1 MDVNVISIDGSSVS
15 SSSVSGS
22 SVNGSAGC
30 RRCESLPPK
39 ISGPGTLHMQFP
51 LAHSYNKI
59 LTYLRSSGLE
69 YSQQGERVSVN
80 VGSVDLAPVVAPLMD
95 VLSSTEQA
103 DVRVLFQ
110 ARGREMDVNS
120 YFEVESLH
128 GFITK
133 AQSGWLLD
141 MMAENRLT
149 TWFQPIVKCQESGQ
163 VYAYECLLR
172 GQDNQGTVFP
182 GRILDVARGA
192 GLLFQLDRAAR
203 LTNITNA
210 HRQGIKSH
218 IFINFTPTSIYDP
231 VNCLRSTVK
240 AVDEMGLQRSQVIF
254 EVIESEL
261 VRDVPHL
268 KEILDYYRASG
279 FRVALDDVG
288 SGYSSLNMLG
298 QLRPDYIKLDRE
310 LISGVQHDSYKA
322 VIAQKLL
329 ETAQELK
336 IQTITEGIEEEGEFH
351 WARDHGADYA
361 QGYYFARPAAIPPM
375 LENQLAAAQ

>member
-1 MDVNVISIDGSSVS
+1 
-15 SSSVSGS
+15 
-22 SVNGSAGC
+22 
-30 RRCESLPPK
+30 
-39 ISGPGTLHMQFP
+39 MQFP
-51 LAHSYNKI
+51 LAHSYSKI
-59 LTYLRSSGLE
+59 LTYLRNSGLE
-69 YSQQGERVSVN
+69 YSQQSERVSIHVKT
-80 VGSVDLAPVVAPLMD
+80 VELAPIVAPLMD
-95 VLSSTEQA
+95 VMSSTEQA

-110 ARGREMDVNS
+110 AEGRAMDVNS

-128 GFITK
+128 GFITR
-133 AQSGWLLD
+133 AQSGWLVD

-149 TWFQPIVKCQESGQ
+149 TWFQPIVQCQAPDQ

-172 GQDNQGTVFP
+172 GQDSEGIVFP

-192 GLLFQLDRAAR
+192 GLLFQLDRSAR
-203 LTNITNA
+203 LTSITNA
-210 HRQGIKSH
+210 QRQGIQSH

-298 QLRPDYIKLDRE
+298 QLRPDFIKLDRE
-310 LISGVQHDSYKA
+310 LISGVHHDAYRA
-322 VIAQKLL
+322 VIAKKLL
-329 ETAQELK
+329 ETAQELH
-336 IQTITEGIEEEGEFH
+336 IETIAEGIEEEGEYH
-351 WARDHGADYA
+351 WMRDHGADYA
-361 QGYYFARPAAIPPM
+361 QGYFFARPAVVPPM
-375 LENQLAAAQ
+375 LERQVAVAR

>member
-1 MDVNVISIDGSSVS
+1 
-15 SSSVSGS
+15 
-22 SVNGSAGC
+22 
-30 RRCESLPPK
+30 
-39 ISGPGTLHMQFP
+39 
-51 LAHSYNKI
+51 
-59 LTYLRSSGLE
+59 
-69 YSQQGERVSVN
+69 
-80 VGSVDLAPVVAPLMD
+80 
-95 VLSSTEQA
+95 
-103 DVRVLFQ
+103 
-110 ARGREMDVNS
+110 MDVNS

-133 AQSGWLLD
+133 AQSGWLVD

-149 TWFQPIVKCQESGQ
+149 TWFQPIVKCQQPDQ
-163 VYAYECLLR
+163 VYAFECLLR
-172 GQDNQGTVFP
+172 GQDNEGVVFP
-182 GRILDVARGA
+182 SRILDVARGA

-203 LTNITNA
+203 FTSITNA
-210 HRQGIKSH
+210 HRQGIQAH

-240 AVDEMGLQRSQVIF
+240 AVDEMGLHRSQVIF
-254 EVIESEL
+254 EVIESEM

-268 KEILDYYRASG
+268 REILDYYRASG

-310 LISGVQHDSYKA
+310 LVSGVHTDSYKA

-336 IQTITEGIEEEGEFH
+336 IETIAEGIEEEGEFH
-351 WARDHGADYA
+351 WVRDHGADYA
-361 QGYYFARPAAIPPM
+361 QGYFFARPAAVPPM
-375 LENQLAAAQ
+375 LANQVATAR

>member
-1 MDVNVISIDGSSVS
+1 MDVNVINANGSN
-15 SSSVSGS
+15 
-22 SVNGSAGC
+22 VNGSAGC

-39 ISGPGTLHMQFP
+39 IVGPGMLHMQFP
-51 LAHSYNKI
+51 LAHSYSKI

-69 YSQQGERVSVN
+69 YSQQSERVSVHVN
-80 VGSVDLAPVVAPLMD
+80 TVELAPIVAPLMD

-110 ARGREMDVNS
+110 AEGREMDVNS

-133 AQSGWLLD
+133 AQSGWLVD

-149 TWFQPIVKCQESGQ
+149 TWFQPIVKCQQPEQ
-163 VYAYECLLR
+163 VYAFECLLR
-172 GQDNQGTVFP
+172 GQDSEGVVFP

-192 GLLFQLDRAAR
+192 GLLFQLDRSAR
-203 LTNITNA
+203 LTSITNA

-240 AVDEMGLQRSQVIF
+240 AVDEMGMHRSQVIF

-279 FRVALDDVG
+279 FKVALDDVG

-310 LISGVQHDSYKA
+310 LISGVHNDSYKG
-322 VIAQKLL
+322 VIAQKLF

-336 IQTITEGIEEEGEFH
+336 IETIAEGIEEEGEFH
-351 WARDHGADYA
+351 WVRDHGADYA
-361 QGYYFARPAAIPPM
+361 QGYFFARPAAVPPM
-375 LENQLAAAQ
+375 LENQVGVFDR